1 MLQRFIRGFGRRLA
15 SFGCET
21 EDPKKVVDFRWTDP
35 QDRNEA
41 VTFLARRIQF
51 SAEKTKALKIVLIGE
66 DITLG
71 QKVEQFI
78 NGSFVV
84 LNFKTVVEFIE
95 NSKDEKKD
103 YVIGITTLIANE
115 IHHIA
120 QQLVDH
126 EITNSI
132 PFEYV
137 VIPKL
142 ENQIIDRMWEDSRD
156 FISPIHIQTKA
167 WKNIFEKSC
176 EVFEPKTGIRD
187 YMDLVQGLNHVK
199 ARNLSGNI
207 AEFGSFRG
215 QSGYLTAKYLKEV
228 KCDKKLF
235 MFDMFESFP
244 VETIGVDQFWSKT
257 HEVDFADIK
266 RKFKDL
272 PNVELVKG
280 DFTKTFESSDCK
292 ELALAFVDCDSYRGT
307 KYLIE
312 TIFDNFLVAGGLM
325 VFEDYGHASL
335 LGNRIAVH
343 QAFDNKENAF
353 CFFSH
358 FSGSYFV
365 CKIK

>member
-1 MLQRFIRGFGRRLA
+1 MFKNFIRAFGRRLA
-15 SFGCET
+15 SFGCDID
-21 EDPKKVVDFRWTDP
+21 DPKKVVDFRWTDP
-35 QDRNEA
+35 QDKSEA

-51 SAEKTKALKIVLIGE
+51 SAEKTKAVKIVLIGE
-66 DITLG
+66 DIILG
-71 QKVEQFI
+71 REVEQLI
-78 NGSFVV
+78 NGSFVF
-84 LNFKTVVEFIE
+84 LNFKTVVDFIQ

-103 YVIGITTLIANE
+103 YLVGISSLKANE
-115 IHHIA
+115 VHFIA
-120 QQLVDH
+120 QGLIDN

-156 FISPIHIQTKA
+156 FISPVHIQAEA
-167 WKNIFEKSC
+167 WDNIFQQSC
-176 EVFEPKTGIRD
+176 EIFEPKTGIRD
-187 YMDLVQGLNHVK
+187 YMDLVQGLNHLK
-199 ARNLSGNI
+199 ARNLSGDI

-228 KCDKKLF
+228 KSAKKLF

-244 VETIGVDQFWSKT
+244 IETIGVDHFWSET
-257 HEVDFADIK
+257 HEVDFTDIK

-280 DFTKTFESSDCK
+280 DFTKTFEGSNCK

-312 TIFDNFLVAGGLM
+312 TIFDNFLVAGGIM

-335 LGNRIAVH
+335 LGNRIAIH
-343 QAFDNKENAF
+343 QAFDNKENVF